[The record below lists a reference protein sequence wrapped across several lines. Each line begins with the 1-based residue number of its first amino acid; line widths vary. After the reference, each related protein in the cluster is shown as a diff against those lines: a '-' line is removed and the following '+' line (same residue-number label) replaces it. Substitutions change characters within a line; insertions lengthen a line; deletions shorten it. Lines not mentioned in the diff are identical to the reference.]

1 MTSLQATARSKNM
14 EFEVIGAPVGK
25 RRPKFSTVHGYA
37 QAIKPKEDVIY
48 ENLVKLSFQQAKPTD
63 YNLFDKAV
71 KMTILACFAIPK
83 SFSKKKQKE
92 ALEGTIRPLTKP
104 DADNIA
110 KIICDAL
117 NDIAYKD
124 DTQII
129 ELTITK
135 QYASEPKVKI
145 TLVEYY

>member
-48 ENLVKLSFQQAKPTD
+48 ENLVKLSFQQAKPSD

-145 TLVEYY
+145 TLDEYY

>member
-1 MTSLQATARSKNM
+1 M

-48 ENLVKLSFQQAKPTD
+48 ENLVKLSFQQAKPSD

-71 KMTILACFAIPK
+71 KMTILAYFAIPK
-83 SFSKKKQKE
+83 SFSKKKQNE
-92 ALEGTIRPLTKP
+92 AIEGRISPLTKP

-124 DTQII
+124 DTQIV
-129 ELTITK
+129 ELTIIK
-135 QYASEPKVKI
+135 KVI
-145 TLVEYY
+145 Q

>member
-1 MTSLQATARSKNM
+1 M

>member
-1 MTSLQATARSKNM
+1 M

-48 ENLVKLSFQQAKPTD
+48 ENLVKLSFQQAKPSD
-63 YNLFDKAV
+63 YNLFDQAV
-71 KMTILACFAIPK
+71 TMTILAYFAIPK
-83 SFSKKKQKE
+83 SFSKKKQNE
-92 ALEGTIRPLTKP
+92 AIEGRISPLTKP

-124 DTQII
+124 DTQIV
-129 ELTITK
+129 ELTIIK
-135 QYASEPKVKI
+135 KYASEPKVKI
-145 TLVEYY
+145 TLCEYY

>member
-1 MTSLQATARSKNM
+1 M

-48 ENLVKLSFQQAKPTD
+48 ENLVKLSFQQAKPSD

-71 KMTILACFAIPK
+71 KMTISACFAIPK

-135 QYASEPKVKI
+135 RYASEPKVKI
-145 TLVEYY
+145 TLDEYY

>member
-1 MTSLQATARSKNM
+1 M

-25 RRPKFSTVHGYA
+25 RRPKFSMIHGYA

-48 ENLVKLSFQQAKPTD
+48 ENLVKLSFQQAKPND

-71 KMTILACFAIPK
+71 KMTILAYFAIPK
-83 SFSKKKQKE
+83 SFSKKKQNE
-92 ALEGTIRPLTKP
+92 ALEGKLRPLTKP

-124 DTQII
+124 DTQIV
-129 ELTITK
+129 ELTIIK

-145 TLVEYY
+145 TLSEFN

>member
-1 MTSLQATARSKNM
+1 MTSLQATARRKNM

-48 ENLVKLSFQQAKPTD
+48 ENLVKLSFQQAKPSD

-71 KMTILACFAIPK
+71 KMTILAYFAIPK
-83 SFSKKKQKE
+83 SFSKKKQNE
-92 ALEGTIRPLTKP
+92 AIEGRISPLTKP

-124 DTQII
+124 DTQIV
-129 ELTITK
+129 ELTIIK
-135 QYASEPKVKI
+135 KYASEPKVKI
-145 TLVEYY
+145 TLCEYY

>member
-1 MTSLQATARSKNM
+1 M

-25 RRPKFSTVHGYA
+25 RRPKFSTIHGYA

-48 ENLVKLSFQQAKPTD
+48 ENLVKLSFQQAKPRD
-63 YNLFDKAV
+63 YNLFNKAV
-71 KMTILACFAIPK
+71 KMTILAYFAIPK
-83 SFSKKKQKE
+83 SFSKKKQNE
-92 ALEGTIRPLTKP
+92 ALEGKISPLTKP

-124 DTQII
+124 DTQIV
-129 ELTITK
+129 ELTLIK
-135 QYASEPKVKI
+135 KYASEPKVKI
-145 TLVEYY
+145 TLIEYY

>member
-1 MTSLQATARSKNM
+1 M

-48 ENLVKLSFQQAKPTD
+48 ENLVKLSFQQAKPSD

>member
-48 ENLVKLSFQQAKPTD
+48 ENLVKLSFQQAKPSD

-71 KMTILACFAIPK
+71 KMTILAYFAIPK
-83 SFSKKKQKE
+83 SFSKKKQNE
-92 ALEGTIRPLTKP
+92 AIEGRISPLTKP

-124 DTQII
+124 DTQIV
-129 ELTITK
+129 ELTIIK
-135 QYASEPKVKI
+135 KYASEPKVKI
-145 TLVEYY
+145 TLCEYY

>member
-1 MTSLQATARSKNM
+1 M

-37 QAIKPKEDVIY
+37 QAIKPTEDVIY
-48 ENLVKLSFQQAKPTD
+48 ENLVKLSFQQAKPSD

-71 KMTILACFAIPK
+71 KMTILAYFAIPK
-83 SFSKKKQKE
+83 SFSKKKQNE
-92 ALEGTIRPLTKP
+92 AIEGRISPLTKP

-124 DTQII
+124 DTQIV
-129 ELTITK
+129 ELTIIK
-135 QYASEPKVKI
+135 KYASEPKVKI
-145 TLVEYY
+145 TLCEYY

>member
-1 MTSLQATARSKNM
+1 M

-48 ENLVKLSFQQAKPTD
+48 ENLVKLSFQQAKPSD

-71 KMTILACFAIPK
+71 KMTILAYFAIPK
-83 SFSKKKQKE
+83 SFSKKKQNE
-92 ALEGTIRPLTKP
+92 AIEGRISPLTKP

-110 KIICDAL
+110 KISCDAL

-124 DTQII
+124 DTQIV
-129 ELTITK
+129 ELTIIK
-135 QYASEPKVKI
+135 KYASEPKVKI
-145 TLVEYY
+145 TLCEYY

>member
-48 ENLVKLSFQQAKPTD
+48 ENLVKLSFQQAKPSD

-71 KMTILACFAIPK
+71 KMTILAYFAIPK
-83 SFSKKKQKE
+83 SFSKKKQNE
-92 ALEGTIRPLTKP
+92 AIEGRISPLTKP

-124 DTQII
+124 DTRIV
-129 ELTITK
+129 ELTIIK
-135 QYASEPKVKI
+135 KYASEPKVKI
-145 TLVEYY
+145 TLCEYY

>member
-1 MTSLQATARSKNM
+1 M

-48 ENLVKLSFQQAKPTD
+48 ENLVKLSFQQAKPSD

-104 DADNIA
+104 DAYNIA

>member
-1 MTSLQATARSKNM
+1 M

-25 RRPKFSTVHGYA
+25 RRPKFSTVHGYD

-48 ENLVKLSFQQAKPTD
+48 ENLVKLSFQQAKPSD

-71 KMTILACFAIPK
+71 KMTILAYFAIPK
-83 SFSKKKQKE
+83 SFSKKKQNE
-92 ALEGTIRPLTKP
+92 AIEGRISPLTKP

-124 DTQII
+124 DTQIV
-129 ELTITK
+129 ELTIIK
-135 QYASEPKVKI
+135 KYASEPKVKI
-145 TLVEYY
+145 TLCEYY